1 LPFVNNAPYAAICE
15 KEQAEAIISTKL
27 ISKWCTYLMS
37 ITQEKLSTLNLHR
50 LAFKAC
56 NLLMDNSLS
65 TGLTKVTFQKDCK
78 TA

>member
-1 LPFVNNAPYAAICE
+1 MPFVNNAPYAAICE
-15 KEQAEAIISTKL
+15 KELAEAIISTKL
-27 ISKWCTYLMS
+27 RSKWCIYLMS
-37 ITQEKLSTLNLHR
+37 ITQEKLSTSNLHR

-65 TGLTKVTFQKDCK
+65 TGLTKLTFQKDCK